1 MSAATE
7 TALPQ
12 EVAPAAAVSAG
23 ALLRQAR
30 QAQGVALED
39 LAATLKVPVEKLQAL
54 EDEDWQR
61 LPDVVFL
68 RALAQTIC
76 RTLHLEAAP
85 VLALLPQQ
93 KVTALAPQGGLN
105 APMRERGAPSILATT
120 TKHSPWPWVV
130 LLLIVLGGGGYLG
143 VQWMAPEWVRGVS
156 TTVSAPSD
164 PAGDSPL
171 FSPAVPEEGD
181 GGGMGNMGDVAQA
194 GEVPT
199 VQAAALMQ
207 PALPEEEGA
216 QPGFAAPAPVP
227 APAPVAQAE
236 TAAAPAAAAAQAA
249 QAAQAAAS
257 VSPVLRITAKG
268 ATWVQVLD
276 AQQRLLIEKILQD
289 GEVFSTSAPKPLT
302 VAVGKADLA
311 TVEVN
316 GAPFD
321 VQAVARSNVARFEVK

>member
-7 TALPQ
+7 TTLPQ

-30 QAQGVALED
+30 QAQGVALGD

-105 APMRERGAPSILATT
+105 APMRERGVPSILATN

-156 TTVSAPSD
+156 TTVPAPSD
-164 PAGDSPL
+164 PVGDSPL

-216 QPGFAAPAPVP
+216 QPGFAAPAP
-227 APAPVAQAE
+227 AAE
-236 TAAAPAAAAAQAA
+236 PAAAP
-249 QAAQAAAS
+249 AAQAAAS

>member
-105 APMRERGAPSILATT
+105 APMRERGVPSILATN

-156 TTVSAPSD
+156 TTVPAPSD

-216 QPGFAAPAPVP
+216 QPGFAAPAP
-227 APAPVAQAE
+227 AAE
-236 TAAAPAAAAAQAA
+236 PAAAP
-249 QAAQAAAS
+249 AAQAAAS

>member
-7 TALPQ
+7 TTLPQ

-30 QAQGVALED
+30 QAQGVALGD

-105 APMRERGAPSILATT
+105 APMRERGVPSILATNT
-120 TKHSPWPWVV
+120 QHSPWPWVV

-156 TTVSAPSD
+156 TTVPAPSD

-171 FSPAVPEEGD
+171 FSPAGPEESD
-181 GGGMGNMGDVAQA
+181 GGNMGDGAQA
-194 GEVPT
+194 GEVPI

-207 PALPEEEGA
+207 PALLEEEGA
-216 QPGFAAPAPVP
+216 QPGFAAPAP
-227 APAPVAQAE
+227 AAE
-236 TAAAPAAAAAQAA
+236 PAAAP
-249 QAAQAAAS
+249 AAQAAAS

-321 VQAVARSNVARFEVK
+321 LQAVARSNVARFEVK

>member
-7 TALPQ
+7 TTLPQ

-105 APMRERGAPSILATT
+105 APMRERGVPSILATN

-216 QPGFAAPAPVP
+216 QPDFAAPAP
-227 APAPVAQAE
+227 AAE
-236 TAAAPAAAAAQAA
+236 PAAAP
-249 QAAQAAAS
+249 AAQAAAS

>member
-7 TALPQ
+7 TTLPQ

-30 QAQGVALED
+30 QAQGVALGD

-105 APMRERGAPSILATT
+105 APMRERGVPSILATKT
-120 TKHSPWPWVV
+120 QHSPWPWVV

-156 TTVSAPSD
+156 TTVPAPSD

-216 QPGFAAPAPVP
+216 QPDFAAPAP
-227 APAPVAQAE
+227 AAE
-236 TAAAPAAAAAQAA
+236 PAAAP
-249 QAAQAAAS
+249 AAQAAAS

-321 VQAVARSNVARFEVK
+321 LQAVARSNVARFEVK

>member
-7 TALPQ
+7 TTLPQ

-105 APMRERGAPSILATT
+105 APMRERGVPSILATN

-194 GEVPT
+194 GEVPS
-199 VQAAALMQ
+199 VQVAALMQ

-216 QPGFAAPAPVP
+216 QPGFAAPAP
-227 APAPVAQAE
+227 AAE
-236 TAAAPAAAAAQAA
+236 PAAAP
-249 QAAQAAAS
+249 AAQAAAS

>member
-30 QAQGVALED
+30 QAQGVALGD

-105 APMRERGAPSILATT
+105 APMRERGVPSILATN

-181 GGGMGNMGDVAQA
+181 GGGMGNMGDAAQA
-194 GEVPT
+194 GEVPM

-216 QPGFAAPAPVP
+216 QPGFAAPAP
-227 APAPVAQAE
+227 AAE
-236 TAAAPAAAAAQAA
+236 PAAAP
-249 QAAQAAAS
+249 AAQAAAS

>member
-105 APMRERGAPSILATT
+105 APMRERGVPSILATN

-199 VQAAALMQ
+199 VQVAALMQ

-216 QPGFAAPAPVP
+216 QPGFAAPAT
-227 APAPVAQAE
+227 APAAE
-236 TAAAPAAAAAQAA
+236 PAAAP
-249 QAAQAAAS
+249 AAQAAAS

>member
-30 QAQGVALED
+30 QAQGVALGD

-105 APMRERGAPSILATT
+105 APMRERGVPSILATN

-164 PAGDSPL
+164 LAGDSPL

-216 QPGFAAPAPVP
+216 QPGFAAPAP
-227 APAPVAQAE
+227 AAE
-236 TAAAPAAAAAQAA
+236 PAAAP
-249 QAAQAAAS
+249 AAQAAAS

>member
-105 APMRERGAPSILATT
+105 APMRERGVPSILATNT
-120 TKHSPWPWVV
+120 QHSPWPWVV

-216 QPGFAAPAPVP
+216 QPDFAAPAP
-227 APAPVAQAE
+227 AAE
-236 TAAAPAAAAAQAA
+236 PAAAP
-249 QAAQAAAS
+249 AAQAAAS

-321 VQAVARSNVARFEVK
+321 LQAVARSNVARFEVK

>member
-7 TALPQ
+7 TTLPQ

-30 QAQGVALED
+30 QAQGVALGD

-105 APMRERGAPSILATT
+105 APMRERGVPSILATKT
-120 TKHSPWPWVV
+120 QHSPWPWVV

-156 TTVSAPSD
+156 TTVPAPSD
-164 PAGDSPL
+164 PVGDSPL
-171 FSPAVPEEGD
+171 FSPAGPEESD
-181 GGGMGNMGDVAQA
+181 GGNMGDGAQA
-194 GEVPT
+194 GEVPA

-207 PALPEEEGA
+207 PALQEEEGA
-216 QPGFAAPAPVP
+216 QPGFAAPAP
-227 APAPVAQAE
+227 APVAQAE
-236 TAAAPAAAAAQAA
+236 PAAAP
-249 QAAQAAAS
+249 AAAS

>member
-7 TALPQ
+7 TTLPQ

-30 QAQGVALED
+30 QAQGVALGD

-105 APMRERGAPSILATT
+105 APMRERGVPSILATKT
-120 TKHSPWPWVV
+120 QHSPWPWVV

-156 TTVSAPSD
+156 TTVPAPSD

-171 FSPAVPEEGD
+171 FSPAGPEESD
-181 GGGMGNMGDVAQA
+181 GGNMGDGAQA
-194 GEVPT
+194 GEVPA

-216 QPGFAAPAPVP
+216 QPGFAAPAPV
-227 APAPVAQAE
+227 AQAE
-236 TAAAPAAAAAQAA
+236 PAAAPAAP
-249 QAAQAAAS
+249 AAAS

-321 VQAVARSNVARFEVK
+321 LQAVARSNVARFEVK

>member
-7 TALPQ
+7 TTLPQ

-30 QAQGVALED
+30 QAQGVALGD

-93 KVTALAPQGGLN
+93 KVTALAPQVGLN
-105 APMRERGAPSILATT
+105 APMRERGVPSILATKT
-120 TKHSPWPWVV
+120 QHSPWPWVV

-156 TTVSAPSD
+156 TTAPA

-171 FSPAVPEEGD
+171 FSPAGPEEGD
-181 GGGMGNMGDVAQA
+181 GAQA

-216 QPGFAAPAPVP
+216 QPGFAAPAPV
-227 APAPVAQAE
+227 AQAE
-236 TAAAPAAAAAQAA
+236 PAAAPAAPAAP
-249 QAAQAAAS
+249 AAAS

-321 VQAVARSNVARFEVK
+321 LQAVARSNVARFEVK

>member
-7 TALPQ
+7 TTLPQ
-12 EVAPAAAVSAG
+12 EVAPSAAVSAG

-30 QAQGVALED
+30 QAQGVALGD

-105 APMRERGAPSILATT
+105 APMRERGVPSILATN

-194 GEVPT
+194 GEVPS
-199 VQAAALMQ
+199 VQVAALMQ

-216 QPGFAAPAPVP
+216 QPGFAAPAT
-227 APAPVAQAE
+227 APAAE
-236 TAAAPAAAAAQAA
+236 PAAAP
-249 QAAQAAAS
+249 AAQAAAS

>member
-7 TALPQ
+7 TTLPQ

-105 APMRERGAPSILATT
+105 APMRERGVPSILATNT
-120 TKHSPWPWVV
+120 QHSPWPWVV

-216 QPGFAAPAPVP
+216 QPGFAAPAP
-227 APAPVAQAE
+227 AAE
-236 TAAAPAAAAAQAA
+236 PAAAP
-249 QAAQAAAS
+249 AAQAAAS

>member
-7 TALPQ
+7 TTLPQ

-30 QAQGVALED
+30 QAQGVALGD

-105 APMRERGAPSILATT
+105 APMRERGVPSILATKT
-120 TKHSPWPWVV
+120 QHSPWPWVV

-156 TTVSAPSD
+156 TTVPAPSD
-164 PAGDSPL
+164 PVGDSPL
-171 FSPAVPEEGD
+171 FSPAGPEESD
-181 GGGMGNMGDVAQA
+181 GGNMGDGAQA
-194 GEVPT
+194 GEVPA

-207 PALPEEEGA
+207 PALQEEEGA
-216 QPGFAAPAPVP
+216 QPGFAAPAPV
-227 APAPVAQAE
+227 AQAE
-236 TAAAPAAAAAQAA
+236 PAAAP
-249 QAAQAAAS
+249 AAAS

>member
-105 APMRERGAPSILATT
+105 APMRERGVPSILATN

-156 TTVSAPSD
+156 TTVPAPSD

-207 PALPEEEGA
+207 PALLEEEGA
-216 QPGFAAPAPVP
+216 QPGFAAPAP
-227 APAPVAQAE
+227 AAE
-236 TAAAPAAAAAQAA
+236 PAAAP
-249 QAAQAAAS
+249 AAQAAAS

>member
-105 APMRERGAPSILATT
+105 APMRERGVPSILATN

-156 TTVSAPSD
+156 APSD

-181 GGGMGNMGDVAQA
+181 GGNMGDGAQ
-194 GEVPT
+194 
-199 VQAAALMQ
+199 AALMQ

-216 QPGFAAPAPVP
+216 QPGFAAPAP
-227 APAPVAQAE
+227 AAE
-236 TAAAPAAAAAQAA
+236 PAAAP
-249 QAAQAAAS
+249 AAQAAAS

>member
-76 RTLHLEAAP
+76 GTLHLEAAP

-105 APMRERGAPSILATT
+105 APMRERGVPSILATN

-164 PAGDSPL
+164 LAGDSPL

-216 QPGFAAPAPVP
+216 QPGFAAPAP
-227 APAPVAQAE
+227 AAE
-236 TAAAPAAAAAQAA
+236 PAAAP
-249 QAAQAAAS
+249 AAQAAAS

>member
-7 TALPQ
+7 TTLPQ

-30 QAQGVALED
+30 QAQGVALGD

-105 APMRERGAPSILATT
+105 APMRERGAPSILATNT
-120 TKHSPWPWVV
+120 QHSPWPWVV

-216 QPGFAAPAPVP
+216 QPGFAAPAP
-227 APAPVAQAE
+227 AAE
-236 TAAAPAAAAAQAA
+236 PAAVP
-249 QAAQAAAS
+249 AAQAAAS

>member
-7 TALPQ
+7 TTLPQ

-105 APMRERGAPSILATT
+105 APMRERGVPSILATN

-156 TTVSAPSD
+156 TTVPAPSD

-216 QPGFAAPAPVP
+216 QPGFAAPAP
-227 APAPVAQAE
+227 AAE
-236 TAAAPAAAAAQAA
+236 PAAAP
-249 QAAQAAAS
+249 AAQAAAS

>member
-30 QAQGVALED
+30 QAQGVALGD

-105 APMRERGAPSILATT
+105 APMRERGVPSILATN

-156 TTVSAPSD
+156 TTVPAPSD

-216 QPGFAAPAPVP
+216 QPGFAAPAP
-227 APAPVAQAE
+227 AAE
-236 TAAAPAAAAAQAA
+236 PAAAP
-249 QAAQAAAS
+249 AAQAAAS

>member
-7 TALPQ
+7 TTLPQ

-30 QAQGVALED
+30 QAQGVALGD

-105 APMRERGAPSILATT
+105 APMRERGVPSILATN

-194 GEVPT
+194 GEVPM

-216 QPGFAAPAPVP
+216 QPGFAAPAP
-227 APAPVAQAE
+227 AAE
-236 TAAAPAAAAAQAA
+236 PAAAP
-249 QAAQAAAS
+249 AAQAAAS

>member
-30 QAQGVALED
+30 QAQGVALGD

-105 APMRERGAPSILATT
+105 APMRERGVPSILATN

-156 TTVSAPSD
+156 TTVPAPSD

-171 FSPAVPEEGD
+171 FSPAGPEESD
-181 GGGMGNMGDVAQA
+181 GGNMGDGAQA
-194 GEVPT
+194 GEVPA

-207 PALPEEEGA
+207 PALQEEEGA
-216 QPGFAAPAPVP
+216 QPGFAAPAPV
-227 APAPVAQAE
+227 AQAE
-236 TAAAPAAAAAQAA
+236 PAAAPAAP
-249 QAAQAAAS
+249 AAAS

>member
-1 MSAATE
+1 MSDSMSAATE

-105 APMRERGAPSILATT
+105 APMRERGVPSILATN

-216 QPGFAAPAPVP
+216 QPGFAAPAP
-227 APAPVAQAE
+227 AAE
-236 TAAAPAAAAAQAA
+236 PAAAP
-249 QAAQAAAS
+249 AAQAAAS

>member
-7 TALPQ
+7 TTLPQ

-30 QAQGVALED
+30 QAQGVALGD

-105 APMRERGAPSILATT
+105 APMRERGVPSILATN

-143 VQWMAPEWVRGVS
+143 VQWMAPEWVREIGRAHV
-156 TTVSAPSD
+156 
-164 PAGDSPL
+164 
-171 FSPAVPEEGD
+171 
-181 GGGMGNMGDVAQA
+181 
-194 GEVPT
+194 
-199 VQAAALMQ
+199 
-207 PALPEEEGA
+207 
-216 QPGFAAPAPVP
+216 
-227 APAPVAQAE
+227 
-236 TAAAPAAAAAQAA
+236 
-249 QAAQAAAS
+249 
-257 VSPVLRITAKG
+257 
-268 ATWVQVLD
+268 
-276 AQQRLLIEKILQD
+276 
-289 GEVFSTSAPKPLT
+289 
-302 VAVGKADLA
+302 
-311 TVEVN
+311 
-316 GAPFD
+316 
-321 VQAVARSNVARFEVK
+321 

>member
-105 APMRERGAPSILATT
+105 APMRERGVPSILATKT
-120 TKHSPWPWVV
+120 QHSPWPWVV

-194 GEVPT
+194 GEVPS
-199 VQAAALMQ
+199 VQVAALMQ

-216 QPGFAAPAPVP
+216 QPGFAAPAT
-227 APAPVAQAE
+227 APAAE
-236 TAAAPAAAAAQAA
+236 PAAAP
-249 QAAQAAAS
+249 AAQAAAS

>member
-30 QAQGVALED
+30 QAQGVALGD

-105 APMRERGAPSILATT
+105 APMRERGVPSILATNT
-120 TKHSPWPWVV
+120 QHSPWPWVV

-156 TTVSAPSD
+156 TTVPAPSD

-216 QPGFAAPAPVP
+216 QPGFAAPAT
-227 APAPVAQAE
+227 APAAE
-236 TAAAPAAAAAQAA
+236 PAAAP
-249 QAAQAAAS
+249 AAQAAAS

>member
-105 APMRERGAPSILATT
+105 APMRERGVPSILATN

-156 TTVSAPSD
+156 TTVPAPSD
-164 PAGDSPL
+164 PVGDSPL

-216 QPGFAAPAPVP
+216 QPGFAAPAP
-227 APAPVAQAE
+227 AAE
-236 TAAAPAAAAAQAA
+236 PAAAP
-249 QAAQAAAS
+249 AAQAAAS

>member
-7 TALPQ
+7 TTLPQ

-30 QAQGVALED
+30 QAQGVALGD

-105 APMRERGAPSILATT
+105 APMRERGVPSILATNT
-120 TKHSPWPWVV
+120 QHSPWPWVV

-181 GGGMGNMGDVAQA
+181 GGNMGDGAQA

-216 QPGFAAPAPVP
+216 QPGFAAPAP
-227 APAPVAQAE
+227 AAE
-236 TAAAPAAAAAQAA
+236 PAAAP
-249 QAAQAAAS
+249 AAQAAAS

-321 VQAVARSNVARFEVK
+321 VQAVARSNVARFEGK

>member
-1 MSAATE
+1 M
-7 TALPQ
+7 
-12 EVAPAAAVSAG
+12 
-23 ALLRQAR
+23 
-30 QAQGVALED
+30 
-39 LAATLKVPVEKLQAL
+39 
-54 EDEDWQR
+54 
-61 LPDVVFL
+61 
-68 RALAQTIC
+68 
-76 RTLHLEAAP
+76 
-85 VLALLPQQ
+85 
-93 KVTALAPQGGLN
+93 
-105 APMRERGAPSILATT
+105 
-120 TKHSPWPWVV
+120 
-130 LLLIVLGGGGYLG
+130 
-143 VQWMAPEWVRGVS
+143 
-156 TTVSAPSD
+156 
-164 PAGDSPL
+164 
-171 FSPAVPEEGD
+171 GD
-181 GGGMGNMGDVAQA
+181 GAQA

-216 QPGFAAPAPVP
+216 QPGFAAPAP
-227 APAPVAQAE
+227 ASAPVAQAE
-236 TAAAPAAAAAQAA
+236 PAAQAA

>member
-30 QAQGVALED
+30 QAQGVALGD

-105 APMRERGAPSILATT
+105 APMRERGVPSILATN

-194 GEVPT
+194 GEVPS
-199 VQAAALMQ
+199 VQVAALMQ

-216 QPGFAAPAPVP
+216 QPGFAAPAT
-227 APAPVAQAE
+227 APAAE
-236 TAAAPAAAAAQAA
+236 PAAAP
-249 QAAQAAAS
+249 AAQAAAS

>member
-105 APMRERGAPSILATT
+105 APMRERGVPSILATN
-120 TKHSPWPWVV
+120 TKHSPWPWGV

-156 TTVSAPSD
+156 TTVSTPSD

-194 GEVPT
+194 GEVPS
-199 VQAAALMQ
+199 VQVAALMQ

-216 QPGFAAPAPVP
+216 QPGFAAPAP
-227 APAPVAQAE
+227 AAE
-236 TAAAPAAAAAQAA
+236 PAAAP
-249 QAAQAAAS
+249 AAQAAAS

>member
-1 MSAATE
+1 MSDSMSAATE
-7 TALPQ
+7 TTLPQ

-30 QAQGVALED
+30 QAQGVALGD

-105 APMRERGAPSILATT
+105 APMRERGVPSILATKT
-120 TKHSPWPWVV
+120 QHSPWPWVV

-156 TTVSAPSD
+156 TTVPAPSD
-164 PAGDSPL
+164 P
-171 FSPAVPEEGD
+171 
-181 GGGMGNMGDVAQA
+181 
-194 GEVPT
+194 
-199 VQAAALMQ
+199 
-207 PALPEEEGA
+207 
-216 QPGFAAPAPVP
+216 
-227 APAPVAQAE
+227 
-236 TAAAPAAAAAQAA
+236 
-249 QAAQAAAS
+249 
-257 VSPVLRITAKG
+257 
-268 ATWVQVLD
+268 
-276 AQQRLLIEKILQD
+276 
-289 GEVFSTSAPKPLT
+289 
-302 VAVGKADLA
+302 
-311 TVEVN
+311 
-316 GAPFD
+316 
-321 VQAVARSNVARFEVK
+321 

>member
-30 QAQGVALED
+30 QAQGVALGD

-105 APMRERGAPSILATT
+105 APMRERGVPSILATKT
-120 TKHSPWPWVV
+120 QHSPWPWVV

-171 FSPAVPEEGD
+171 FSPAGPEESD
-181 GGGMGNMGDVAQA
+181 GGNMGDGAQA
-194 GEVPT
+194 GEVPA

-216 QPGFAAPAPVP
+216 QPGFAAPAP
-227 APAPVAQAE
+227 ASAPVAQAE
-236 TAAAPAAAAAQAA
+236 PAA

>member
-7 TALPQ
+7 TTLPQ

-30 QAQGVALED
+30 QAQGVALGD

-105 APMRERGAPSILATT
+105 APMRERGVPSILATKT
-120 TKHSPWPWVV
+120 QHSPWPWVV

-156 TTVSAPSD
+156 TTVPAPSD
-164 PAGDSPL
+164 PVGDSPL
-171 FSPAVPEEGD
+171 FSPAGPEESD
-181 GGGMGNMGDVAQA
+181 GGNMGDGAQA
-194 GEVPT
+194 GEVPA

-207 PALPEEEGA
+207 PALQEEEGA
-216 QPGFAAPAPVP
+216 QPGFAAPAPV
-227 APAPVAQAE
+227 AQAE
-236 TAAAPAAAAAQAA
+236 PAAAP
-249 QAAQAAAS
+249 AAAS

-321 VQAVARSNVARFEVK
+321 LQAVARSNVARFEVK

>member
-7 TALPQ
+7 TTLPQ

-105 APMRERGAPSILATT
+105 APMRERGVPSILATN

-181 GGGMGNMGDVAQA
+181 GGGIGNMGDGAQA

-207 PALPEEEGA
+207 PAPPEEEGA
-216 QPGFAAPAPVP
+216 QPGFAAPAP
-227 APAPVAQAE
+227 AAE
-236 TAAAPAAAAAQAA
+236 PAAAPAVP
-249 QAAQAAAS
+249 AAQAAAS

>member
-7 TALPQ
+7 TTLPQ

-30 QAQGVALED
+30 QAQGVALGD

-105 APMRERGAPSILATT
+105 APMRERGVPSILATN

-156 TTVSAPSD
+156 TTVPAPSD

-171 FSPAVPEEGD
+171 FSPAGPEEGD
-181 GGGMGNMGDVAQA
+181 GGNMGDGAQA

-207 PALPEEEGA
+207 PALQEEEGA
-216 QPGFAAPAPVP
+216 QPGFAAPAP
-227 APAPVAQAE
+227 APVAQAE
-236 TAAAPAAAAAQAA
+236 PAAAPAAP
-249 QAAQAAAS
+249 AAAS

-321 VQAVARSNVARFEVK
+321 LQAVARSNVARFEVK

>member
-7 TALPQ
+7 TTLPQ

-30 QAQGVALED
+30 QAQGVALGD

-105 APMRERGAPSILATT
+105 APMRERGVPSILATN

-216 QPGFAAPAPVP
+216 QPGFAAPAP
-227 APAPVAQAE
+227 AAE
-236 TAAAPAAAAAQAA
+236 PAAAP
-249 QAAQAAAS
+249 AAQAAAS

-302 VAVGKADLA
+302 VALGKADLA

>member
-7 TALPQ
+7 TTLPQ

-30 QAQGVALED
+30 QAQGGALGD

-105 APMRERGAPSILATT
+105 APMRERGVPSILATN

-194 GEVPT
+194 GEVPS
-199 VQAAALMQ
+199 VQVAALMQ

-216 QPGFAAPAPVP
+216 QPGFAAPAT
-227 APAPVAQAE
+227 APAAE
-236 TAAAPAAAAAQAA
+236 PAAAP
-249 QAAQAAAS
+249 AAQAAAS